1 MLVDPGIKLI
11 QQLIMSRVKFLSSC
25 SAFQSL
31 EKGKIDGE
39 KKNSRGE
46 EGKEKR
52 REMLA
57 VKRW

>member
-11 QQLIMSRVKFLSSC
+11 QQLSRVKFLSSC
-25 SAFQSL
+25 LAFQSL

-39 KKNSRGE
+39 KKNTRGE

-57 VKRW
+57 VKWR